1 MTEEIKDKI
10 KKAHYLKLLG
20 NIPEGFVM
28 VHEQVIEDLKDFDNW
43 KDFKYNSN
51 YIEEKN
57 IEKVLSKD
65 FEDGKIWL
73 RFVKELQ
80 ASLSQTVREARS

>member
-10 KKAHYLKLLG
+10 KKAHYLTLLG
-20 NIPEGFVM
+20 NIPEGFIM

-65 FEDGKIWL
+65 FEDGKI
-73 RFVKELQ
+73 
-80 ASLSQTVREARS
+80 

>member
-1 MTEEIKDKI
+1 MTEDIKDKI
-10 KKAHYLKLLG
+10 KKSHYLKLLG

-65 FEDGKIWL
+65 FEDGKI
-73 RFVKELQ
+73 
-80 ASLSQTVREARS
+80 

>member
-10 KKAHYLKLLG
+10 KKSHYLKLLG

-43 KDFKYNSN
+43 KDFKINSN

-65 FEDGKIWL
+65 FEDGKI
-73 RFVKELQ
+73 
-80 ASLSQTVREARS
+80 

>member
-1 MTEEIKDKI
+1 VTEEIKDKI
-10 KKAHYLKLLG
+10 KKSHYLKLLG

-43 KDFKYNSN
+43 KDFKINSN

-65 FEDGKIWL
+65 FEDGKI
-73 RFVKELQ
+73 
-80 ASLSQTVREARS
+80 

>member
-1 MTEEIKDKI
+1 MSGVFYLINIFFLCIFVSVTEEIKDKI

-28 VHEQVIEDLKDFDNW
+28 VHEKVIEDLKDFDNW

-65 FEDGKIWL
+65 FEDGKI
-73 RFVKELQ
+73 
-80 ASLSQTVREARS
+80 

>member
-10 KKAHYLKLLG
+10 KKANYHKLTG
-20 NIPEGFVM
+20 SIPEGFIM
-28 VHEQVIEDLKDFDNW
+28 VHEKVIEDLKDFDNW
-43 KDFKYNSN
+43 KDFKYYSN

-65 FEDGKIWL
+65 FEDGKI
-73 RFVKELQ
+73 
-80 ASLSQTVREARS
+80 

>member
-20 NIPEGFVM
+20 NIHEGFVM
-28 VHEQVIEDLKDFDNW
+28 VHEKVIEDLKDFDNW
-43 KDFKYNSN
+43 KDFKINSN

-65 FEDGKIWL
+65 FEDGKI
-73 RFVKELQ
+73 
-80 ASLSQTVREARS
+80 

>member
-10 KKAHYLKLLG
+10 KKSHYLKLLG

-65 FEDGKIWL
+65 FEDGKI
-73 RFVKELQ
+73 
-80 ASLSQTVREARS
+80 

>member
-1 MTEEIKDKI
+1 MS
-10 KKAHYLKLLG
+10 
-20 NIPEGFVM
+20 NVPEGFVF
-28 VHEQVIEDLKDFDNW
+28 VHQSVIEELKDFDNW

-65 FEDGKIWL
+65 FEDGKIWR

-80 ASLSQTVREARS
+80 ASLAQ

>member
-1 MTEEIKDKI
+1 MIEEIKDKI
-10 KKAHYLKLLG
+10 KKSHYYKLTG
-20 NIPEGFVM
+20 NVPEGFVM

-65 FEDGKIWL
+65 FEDGKI
-73 RFVKELQ
+73 
-80 ASLSQTVREARS
+80 